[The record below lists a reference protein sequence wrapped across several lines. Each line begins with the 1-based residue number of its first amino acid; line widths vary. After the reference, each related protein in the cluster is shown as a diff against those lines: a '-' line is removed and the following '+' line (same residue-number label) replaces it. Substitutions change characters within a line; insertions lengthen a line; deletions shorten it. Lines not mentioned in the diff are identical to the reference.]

1 MKMKEYIIYIKKYAV
16 WMLISYI
23 VVILVFYT
31 FFLLPQ
37 RRFINEVKAEKETVE
52 YYYLKIKNIPVV
64 FDTINKTLSVV
75 KGEIKYFEWLANT
88 DDPNFLMFQY
98 LGEKAEKY
106 NLELSILER
115 NLKDEKSSK
124 YYIWK
129 TKLVG
134 SFPDLLKFLYEVE
147 TGDKYLKI
155 DEIEVGKEGEKVFF
169 DLKIVGIKGGKNE

>member
-1 MKMKEYIIYIKKYAV
+1 MKEYIIYIKKYAV
-16 WMLISYI
+16 WMLISYAAI
-23 VVILVFYT
+23 ILVFYT

-37 RRFINEVKAEKETVE
+37 RRFIYEVKAEKETVE

-75 KGEIKYFEWLANT
+75 KDEINYFEWLANT

-98 LGEKAEKY
+98 LGEKAEKH
-106 NLELSILER
+106 NLELSLLER

-124 YYIWK
+124 YYVWK
-129 TKLVG
+129 AKLVG